1 MFDMLSTFS
10 VYITNINSKAS
21 QQIGE
26 AQDDKINNWYIFI
39 FYEMH
44 KKRR

>member
-10 VYITNINSKAS
+10 VYTTNISSKAS

-26 AQDDKINNWYIFI
+26 AQDDIIN
-39 FYEMH
+39 
-44 KKRR
+44 KC